1 MVAEPRMCYNG
12 KMAFSTI
19 APAFRQTCRWI
30 TIVSGVLSVVIVSY
44 ALVSVP
50 SSLSARLLQTKHK
63 QELPWLFIDQ
73 TEVEEGITI
82 PADTHVAF
90 HMPST
95 FEKIQR
101 EVLLGRQGNSVRYWG
116 YCLPLG
122 EDPDIVKRRTG
133 FPGLLYL
140 SEKER
145 EARGLLERAL
155 EARTPKKTLSVWNLP
170 KSKDDLKPPK
180 KTKDKIRHELEFF
193 EPNALCYVMSA
204 SPLALGTDSD
214 GDGLNARFE
223 RQIGTHADVADT
235 DGDGLADGLEHFFG
249 TTKELHHLTGLRSS
263 LNPLIRDS
271 DQDGIIDGIED
282 MNRNGNVDPDETDP
296 RTKDTDR
303 DGLCDGLCIT
313 PVRNQKLLLGE
324 DLNLDGKVD
333 ADTNGKA
340 KETDPRKADT
350 NGDGVSD
357 FQAYFNCQL
366 GMKQYCLE
374 GQATP

>member
-1 MVAEPRMCYNG
+1 
-12 KMAFSTI
+12 MAFS
-19 APAFRQTCRWI
+19 AAVSALQKTCRWI
-30 TIVSGVLSVVIVSY
+30 TIVSGILSVVVVSY
-44 ALVSVP
+44 ALMFAP
-50 SSLSARLLQTKHK
+50 APLSARLLPAKQK

-73 TEVEEGITI
+73 AEVEEGITI

-90 HMPST
+90 HLPST
-95 FEKIQR
+95 FTKIQR
-101 EVLLGRQGNSVRYWG
+101 EVLFGRQGENTRYWG
-116 YCLPLG
+116 YCLPVD

-145 EARGLLERAL
+145 EARGLLAKAVE
-155 EARTPKKTLSVWNLP
+155 ERTPKKTLSVWNLP
-170 KSKDDLKPPK
+170 KSKDDLQPPK
-180 KTKDKIRHELEFF
+180 KTKDKIRHEVEFF
-193 EPNALCYVMSA
+193 EPNALCYIMSA
-204 SPLALGTDSD
+204 GPLALGLDQD

-223 RQIGTHADVADT
+223 RQIGTHPDVADT
-235 DGDGLADGLEHFFG
+235 DGDGLTDGIEHFFG
-249 TTKELHHLTGLRSS
+249 TTTKLHHLTGLRSS

-303 DGLCDGLCIT
+303 DGLCDGLCLT
-313 PVRNQKLLLGE
+313 PIRNQKLLLGE

-333 ADTNGKA
+333 RDTNGKA